1 MKAQAARDKAFA
13 DEIAA
18 RKAKDAKQLA
28 AMKKRMAEKKAKFE
42 AEFKH
47 VWGSTATGLSIA
59 TVDLANEAAA
69 NTLISKLM
77 EKTLI
82 ADVHS
87 YSSVQRIF
95 KNIKVGD
102 GDGNNMNARSNTAKT
117 TVQRVVAITT
127 DDRVAELIE
136 ETVDVTKNENADIL
150 VRQMTAASKEYN
162 KWASLQTEAQDDS
175 MAYYKKDAFENSK
188 PVSEETVSKIT
199 DHSGGHGVNPT
210 TGTHD
215 PLGRN

>member
-1 MKAQAARDKAFA
+1 VKAQAARDKAFA

-127 DDRVAELIE
+127 DDIVAELIE
-136 ETVDVTKNENADIL
+136 
-150 VRQMTAASKEYN
+150 
-162 KWASLQTEAQDDS
+162 
-175 MAYYKKDAFENSK
+175 
-188 PVSEETVSKIT
+188 
-199 DHSGGHGVNPT
+199 
-210 TGTHD
+210 
-215 PLGRN
+215 